1 MQIERHEIR
10 IFSAVVEEGGF
21 SRAAER
27 LHISQSAVSQAV
39 ANLEHKLD
47 TQLLLRKGRPRLT
60 EAGKRLYSFA
70 ENVILEE
77 QLALADIQ
85 SIRSGALSTLN
96 LAMNSLVNRLYGRE
110 LLLEFCERN
119 PLTRL
124 KLDVAPSREIIY
136 GVDEGRWEL
145 GFGPFQA
152 QMPGYFVSRPFF
164 TEERVLVVHE
174 SHPLFEAV
182 MQDPEPHLGSITLLA
197 SYLDDASKRR
207 GQEQRLRN
215 QFAGV
220 WEISNLGLR
229 LALAEEGKGAAYLSN
244 RLLET
249 LVGYHPIPGLEIS
262 NFERK
267 VGLYYKDH
275 RPLSEGA
282 KRFIAICE
290 RHFD

>member
-47 TQLLLRKGRPRLT
+47 TQLLRRKGRPSLT
-60 EAGKRLYSFA
+60 EAGKRLFSFA
-70 ENVILEE
+70 QTVINEE

-96 LAMNSLVNRLYGRE
+96 LAMNSVVNRLYGRV

-124 KLDVAPSREIIY
+124 KLAVAPSREIIY
-136 GVDEGRWEL
+136 GVDEDRWEL

-152 QMPGYFVSRPFF
+152 QMPGYFVTRPFF
-164 TEERVLVVHE
+164 SEERALVVHE
-174 SHPLFEAV
+174 SHPRFDA
-182 MQDPEPHLGSITLLA
+182 MMADPEAELSKITLLT

-229 LALAEEGKGAAYLSN
+229 LALAEEGKGVTYLSN

-249 LVGYHPIPGLEIS
+249 LRGFHRIPGLEIS
-262 NFERK
+262 SFERQ

-275 RPLSEGA
+275 HALSEGA
-282 KRFIAICE
+282 KRFLAICE
-290 RHFD
+290 RHFA